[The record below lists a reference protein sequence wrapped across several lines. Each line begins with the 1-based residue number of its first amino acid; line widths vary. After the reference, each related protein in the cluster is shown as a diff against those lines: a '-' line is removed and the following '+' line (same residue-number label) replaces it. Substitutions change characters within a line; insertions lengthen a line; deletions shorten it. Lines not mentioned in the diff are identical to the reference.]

1 MEISNGVKIFQ
12 KGEKVLHE
20 KAKEISVAEIKSGK
34 IQKIIKQMEKAIFE
48 NAEALAI
55 AAPQIGEG
63 LRIFV
68 ISEWT
73 LNPKSEK
80 PKTEFKNFVFINP
93 KIVKTSKK
101 KAFFPEGCLS
111 APEFTGT
118 TLRPEKVTVEAY
130 DRNGK
135 KFQRGASGLLAQAI
149 QHEIDHLDGT
159 LFIDKATALM
169 KNPLKN

>member
-1 MEISNGVKIFQ
+1 MNNGEKIKIFQ
-12 KGEKVLHE
+12 KGEKVLRL
-20 KAKEISVAEIKSGK
+20 KAKEVPLEEIKSGK
-34 IQKIIKQMEKAIFE
+34 IQEIIKQMQKAILE

-55 AAPQIGEG
+55 AAPQIGED

-80 PKTEFKNFVFINP
+80 PKAEFKNFVFINP

-149 QHEIDHLDGT
+149 QHEIDHLDGI
-159 LFIDKATALM
+159 LFVDKAAGIV
-169 KNPLKN
+169 KNPPKN

>member
-1 MEISNGVKIFQ
+1 MNEEKVKIFQ
-12 KGEKVLHE
+12 KGEKILHE
-20 KAKEISVAEIKSGK
+20 KAKEVPVAEIKSGK
-34 IQKIIKQMEKAIFE
+34 IQKIIKQMEKAILE

-55 AAPQIGEG
+55 AAPQIGKS

-68 ISEWT
+68 ISEWV
-73 LNPKSEK
+73 LNLKSEK

-118 TLRPEKVTVEAY
+118 TLRPEKITIEAY
-130 DRNGK
+130 DANGK

-149 QHEIDHLDGT
+149 QHEIDHLDGI
-159 LFIDKATALM
+159 LFVDKALNLSNI
-169 KNPLKN
+169 KNKQE